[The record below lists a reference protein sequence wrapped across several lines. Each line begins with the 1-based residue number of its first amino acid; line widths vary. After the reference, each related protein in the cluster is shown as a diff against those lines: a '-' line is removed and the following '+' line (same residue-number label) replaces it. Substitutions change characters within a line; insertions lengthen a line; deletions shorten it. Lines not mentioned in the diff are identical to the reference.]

1 MLCLFSL
8 PLTSISLPNYS
19 NIKSIMDQRQK
30 LFHKTLIKRNWI
42 DTIPKVK
49 LHSETSDK
57 LWGFMNDC
65 EGHVIYL
72 ILAKRLSFNRALPLK
87 AFTNFICWKLGLKT
101 ITPPNT
107 IVPLNF
113 LSCPF
118 LWKMTVLSELFFL
131 LMPSKWS
138 HQQPTHTILKFRFP
152 ATCSRAT
159 NLLSTWYASNIHDF
173 F

>member
-1 MLCLFSL
+1 MLWLFSL

-107 IVPLNF
+107 IVPLSF
-113 LSCPF
+113 LSC
-118 LWKMTVLSELFFL
+118 LFFEKWQSCLSSSFFLCL
-131 LMPSKWS
+131 LNEA
-138 HQQPTHTILKFRFP
+138 I
-152 ATCSRAT
+152 
-159 NLLSTWYASNIHDF
+159 SNQRTQYWNSVFLPLVLELQIY
-173 F
+173 

>member
-1 MLCLFSL
+1 MLWLFSL

-107 IVPLNF
+107 IVPLSF
-113 LSCPF
+113 LSC
-118 LWKMTVLSELFFL
+118 LFFEKWQSCLSSSFFLCL
-131 LMPSKWS
+131 LNEAISN
-138 HQQPTHTILKFRFP
+138 QHTQYWNSVFLPLVLELQI
-152 ATCSRAT
+152 
-159 NLLSTWYASNIHDF
+159 Y
-173 F
+173 

>member
-1 MLCLFSL
+1 MLWLFSL

-65 EGHVIYL
+65 ESHVIYL

-87 AFTNFICWKLGLKT
+87 AFTNFICWKLGFKT

-113 LSCPF
+113 FSC
-118 LWKMTVLSELFFL
+118 LFFEKWQSCLSSSFL
-131 LMPSKWS
+131 LCLLNEAISN
-138 HQQPTHTILKFRFP
+138 QHTQYWNSVFLPLALELQI
-152 ATCSRAT
+152 
-159 NLLSTWYASNIHDF
+159 Y
-173 F
+173 